1 MNFDKL
7 IAIFDADWDESKH
20 PRAKN
25 GQFGKGNGGSTSAGS
40 KEKKKSTMSKSYKA
54 LSSGQKADAK
64 ANVASQ
70 IKSMSKEKQISVANR
85 VLKAQGKEPIV
96 ANKDGTYTWTNK
108 GERVTTQKPPRI
120 KSDKLARAIVA
131 NGYTVP
137 GIKTG
142 VSAETAKSTPKAPS
156 LRETPDWGGGQTST
170 KLSKEEQRTAARFIW
185 TAVNNVIESQQM
197 TYPNKSKSQIDNQ
210 YRYAGNL
217 IEDRLKSGKF
227 NSVNEVLKDIEKSKP
242 NSDYQA
248 AKKVAGR
255 AAYLGLIPKGSSN
268 EGGMT
273 NEQLSAAGRL
283 SKQMNAP
290 RKSSVEGFIGAK
302 PLHNQVVKMGKETE
316 FSLNER
322 YTMSQKLLSKA
333 SSKYGEDM
341 ASKRQDVSK
350 EELSSVTHWL
360 DNVLRNPNTSTLG
373 DAITQ
378 LASRNPESAKV
389 AEGIVSEMFK
399 DPKLADRVSVD
410 PLTKKLTPKD
420 IKNCNLHCENL
431 AKSLGIKEARNRSS
445 KLSKSEVLNKYY
457 SIGSLIQFKM
467 NSGKYSTYHDLLK
480 DISSDMDKNSK
491 RVATEIVN
499 ELGVRNVRYN
509 GK

>member
-25 GQFGKGNGGSTSAGS
+25 GQFGKGNGGSSAPA

-120 KSDKLARAIVA
+120 KSDKLARAIVS
-131 NGYTVP
+131 NGYAVP

-142 VSAETAKSTPKAPS
+142 VSAETAKASVKAPS

-170 KLSKEEQRTAARFIW
+170 KLSKEEQRTAARYIW
-185 TAVNNVIESQQM
+185 TSVNNVIEGQQL

-217 IEDRLKSGKF
+217 IEERLKSGKF
-227 NSVNEVLKDIEKSKP
+227 NSMNEVLKDIEKSKP

-255 AAYLGLIPKGSSN
+255 AAYLGLIPKGGSN

-273 NEQLSAAGRL
+273 NEQLSAVARQAAKMNGSGSDFQDFKKLTSTKITPKLRKAVESNLTEAGENL
-283 SKQMNAP
+283 YEEIHEK
-290 RKSSVEGFIGAK
+290 GG
-302 PLHNQVVKMGKETE
+302 LHISRADIHQ
-316 FSLNER
+316 
-322 YTMSQKLLSKA
+322 A
-333 SSKYGEDM
+333 
-341 ASKRQDVSK
+341 A
-350 EELSSVTHWL
+350 ELIRGS
-360 DNVLRNPNTSTLG
+360 LRNPTSNTDTLDKIVGIIHKGTKRGPIYG
-373 DAITQ
+373 DI
-378 LASRNPESAKV
+378 
-389 AEGIVSEMFK
+389 
-399 DPKLADRVSVD
+399 
-410 PLTKKLTPKD
+410 
-420 IKNCNLHCENL
+420 
-431 AKSLGIKEARNRSS
+431 ARR
-445 KLSKSEVLNKYY
+445 
-457 SIGSLIQFKM
+457 
-467 NSGKYSTYHDLLK
+467 LLK
-480 DISSDMDKNSK
+480 
-491 RVATEIVN
+491 EIHN
-499 ELGVRNVRYN
+499 TI
-509 GK
+509 K

>member
-25 GQFGKGNGGSTSAGS
+25 GQFGKGNGGSSAPA

-120 KSDKLARAIVA
+120 KSDKLARAIVS
-131 NGYTVP
+131 NGYAVP

-142 VSAETAKSTPKAPS
+142 VSAETAKASVKAPS

-170 KLSKEEQRTAARFIW
+170 KLSKEEQRTAARYIW
-185 TAVNNVIESQQM
+185 TAVNNVIEGQQL

-227 NSVNEVLKDIEKSKP
+227 NSMNEVLKDIEKSKP

-255 AAYLGLIPKGSSN
+255 AAYMGLIPKGGSN

-273 NEQLSAAGRL
+273 KEQLSAAGRL
-283 SKQMNAP
+283 
-290 RKSSVEGFIGAK
+290 
-302 PLHNQVVKMGKETE
+302 
-316 FSLNER
+316 
-322 YTMSQKLLSKA
+322 
-333 SSKYGEDM
+333 
-341 ASKRQDVSK
+341 ASKMNEPRTNHQNYKKFMD
-350 EELSSVTHWL
+350 T
-360 DNVLRNPNTSTLG
+360 
-373 DAITQ
+373 
-378 LASRNPESAKV
+378 
-389 AEGIVSEMFK
+389 
-399 DPKLADRVSVD
+399 
-410 PLTKKLTPKD
+410 KLTPK
-420 IKNCNLHCENL
+420 LR
-431 AKSLGIKEARNRSS
+431 KSIEGRLDEAEDR
-445 KLSKSEVLNKYY
+445 
-457 SIGSLIQFKM
+457 F
-467 NSGKYSTYHDLLK
+467 NSRAHEEG
-480 DISSDMDKNSK
+480 
-491 RVATEIVN
+491 
-499 ELGVRNVRYN
+499 RNVRRSDLYQVTELIRSGLRSTAPN
-509 GK
+509 TSSLNRIVGIIRMSPKVGARYGDIANEILKDLHDIHK

>member
-25 GQFGKGNGGSTSAGS
+25 GQFGKGNGGSSAPA

-64 ANVASQ
+64 ANAASQ

-120 KSDKLARAIVA
+120 KSDKLARAIVS
-131 NGYTVP
+131 NGYAVP

-142 VSAETAKSTPKAPS
+142 VSAETAKSSVKAPS

-170 KLSKEEQRTAARFIW
+170 KLSKEEQLTAARYIW
-185 TAVNNVIESQQM
+185 TSVNNVIEGQQL

-217 IEDRLKSGKF
+217 IEERLKSGKF
-227 NSVNEVLKDIEKSKP
+227 NSMNEVLKDIEKSKP

-255 AAYLGLIPKGSSN
+255 AAYLGLIPKGGSN
-268 EGGMT
+268 EGGIT
-273 NEQLSAAGRL
+273 NEQLSAAARYAD
-283 SKQMNAP
+283 KMNES
-290 RKSSVEGFIGAK
+290 RTNYQNYKKF
-302 PLHNQVVKMGKETE
+302 MGT
-316 FSLNER
+316 
-322 YTMSQKLLSKA
+322 
-333 SSKYGEDM
+333 
-341 ASKRQDVSK
+341 
-350 EELSSVTHWL
+350 
-360 DNVLRNPNTSTLG
+360 
-373 DAITQ
+373 
-378 LASRNPESAKV
+378 
-389 AEGIVSEMFK
+389 
-399 DPKLADRVSVD
+399 
-410 PLTKKLTPKD
+410 KLTPK
-420 IKNCNLHCENL
+420 LR
-431 AKSLGIKEARNRSS
+431 KSIEGRLDEAEDR
-445 KLSKSEVLNKYY
+445 
-457 SIGSLIQFKM
+457 F
-467 NSGKYSTYHDLLK
+467 NSRAHEEG
-480 DISSDMDKNSK
+480 
-491 RVATEIVN
+491 
-499 ELGVRNVRYN
+499 RNVRRSDLYQVTELIRSGLRSSAPN
-509 GK
+509 TSSLNRIVGIIRLSPKVGARYGDIANEILKDLHDIHK

>member
-25 GQFGKGNGGSTSAGS
+25 GQFGKGNGGSSAPA

-96 ANKDGTYTWTNK
+96 ANKDGTYTWTNR

-120 KSDKLARAIVA
+120 KSDKLARAIVS
-131 NGYTVP
+131 NGYAVP

-142 VSAETAKSTPKAPS
+142 VSAKTTKASVKAPS

-170 KLSKEEQRTAARFIW
+170 KLSKEEQRTAARYIW
-185 TAVNNVIESQQM
+185 TAVNNVIEGQQL

-227 NSVNEVLKDIEKSKP
+227 NSMNEVLKDIEKSKP

-255 AAYLGLIPKGSSN
+255 AAYMGLIPKGGSN

-273 NEQLSAAGRL
+273 KEQLSAAARQAA
-283 SKQMNAP
+283 KMN
-290 RKSSVEGFIGAK
+290 SSGSDFRDY
-302 PLHNQVVKMGKETE
+302 KE
-316 FSLNER
+316 F
-322 YTMSQKLLSKA
+322 
-333 SSKYGEDM
+333 
-341 ASKRQDVSK
+341 
-350 EELSSVTHWL
+350 TH
-360 DNVLRNPNTSTLG
+360 T
-373 DAITQ
+373 
-378 LASRNPESAKV
+378 
-389 AEGIVSEMFK
+389 
-399 DPKLADRVSVD
+399 
-410 PLTKKLTPKD
+410 KLTPKLRKSLESKLD
-420 IKNCNLHCENL
+420 KAEENL
-431 AKSLGIKEARNRSS
+431 YQRAQKEGRNLRPSETYQVASLVKGGLRMGIGTLNEVVGTIRKAPKMGARYADIAES
-445 KLSKSEVLNKYY
+445 
-457 SIGSLIQFKM
+457 
-467 NSGKYSTYHDLLK
+467 LLK
-480 DISSDMDKNSK
+480 
-491 RVATEIVN
+491 
-499 ELGVRNVRYN
+499 ELHNIH
-509 GK
+509 K

>member
-25 GQFGKGNGGSTSAGS
+25 GQFGKGNGGSSAPA

-120 KSDKLARAIVA
+120 KSDKLARAIVS
-131 NGYTVP
+131 NGYAVP

-142 VSAETAKSTPKAPS
+142 VSAETAKASVKAPS

-170 KLSKEEQRTAARFIW
+170 KLSKEEQRTAARYIW
-185 TAVNNVIESQQM
+185 TAVNNIIEGQQL
-197 TYPNKSKSQIDNQ
+197 TYPNKSKSQINNQ

-227 NSVNEVLKDIEKSKP
+227 NSVNEVLKDIEKSSP

-248 AKKVAGR
+248 ARKVAGR
-255 AAYLGLIPKGSSN
+255 AAYLGLIPKGSSK

-273 NEQLSAAGRL
+273 KEQLSAVARY
-283 SKQMNAP
+283 SEKMN
-290 RKSSVEGFIGAK
+290 E
-302 PLHNQVVKMGKETE
+302 
-316 FSLNER
+316 
-322 YTMSQKLLSKA
+322 
-333 SSKYGEDM
+333 
-341 ASKRQDVSK
+341 
-350 EELSSVTHWL
+350 
-360 DNVLRNPNTSTLG
+360 
-373 DAITQ
+373 
-378 LASRNPESAKV
+378 SRTNYQNYKKF
-389 AEGIVSEMFK
+389 M
-399 DPKLADRVSVD
+399 D
-410 PLTKKLTPKD
+410 TKLTPK
-420 IKNCNLHCENL
+420 LR
-431 AKSLGIKEARNRSS
+431 KSIESRLDEAEDRFNSRAHDEGRDVRRSDLYQVTELIRSGLRSS
-445 KLSKSEVLNKYY
+445 APNTSSLNRIVGIIRLSPKVGARYGDIANE
-457 SIGSLIQFKM
+457 I
-467 NSGKYSTYHDLLK
+467 LK
-480 DISSDMDKNSK
+480 DLHDIHK
-491 RVATEIVN
+491 
-499 ELGVRNVRYN
+499 
-509 GK
+509 

>member
-25 GQFGKGNGGSTSAGS
+25 GQFGKGNGGSSAPA

-120 KSDKLARAIVA
+120 KSDKLARAIVS
-131 NGYTVP
+131 NGYDVP

-142 VSAETAKSTPKAPS
+142 VSATASEPKAKAPS

-170 KLSKEEQRTAARFIW
+170 KLSKEEQRTAARYIW
-185 TAVNNVIESQQM
+185 TSVNNVIEGQQL

-217 IEDRLKSGKF
+217 IEERLKSGKF
-227 NSVNEVLKDIEKSKP
+227 NSMNEVLKDIEKSKP

-248 AKKVAGR
+248 AREVAGR
-255 AAYLGLIPKGSSN
+255 AAYLGLIPKGSSK

-273 NEQLSAAGRL
+273 KEQLSAAGRL
-283 SKQMNAP
+283 SSQMNGSGSDFQDFKKLTSTKITP
-290 RKSSVEGFIGAK
+290 KLRKAVESNLTKAGESLYEEIHDKGG
-302 PLHNQVVKMGKETE
+302 LHISRADIHQ
-316 FSLNER
+316 
-322 YTMSQKLLSKA
+322 A
-333 SSKYGEDM
+333 
-341 ASKRQDVSK
+341 A
-350 EELSSVTHWL
+350 ELIRGS
-360 DNVLRNPNTSTLG
+360 LRNPTSNTDTLDKIVGIIHKGTKRGAIYG
-373 DAITQ
+373 DI
-378 LASRNPESAKV
+378 
-389 AEGIVSEMFK
+389 
-399 DPKLADRVSVD
+399 
-410 PLTKKLTPKD
+410 
-420 IKNCNLHCENL
+420 
-431 AKSLGIKEARNRSS
+431 ARR
-445 KLSKSEVLNKYY
+445 
-457 SIGSLIQFKM
+457 
-467 NSGKYSTYHDLLK
+467 LLK
-480 DISSDMDKNSK
+480 
-491 RVATEIVN
+491 EIHN
-499 ELGVRNVRYN
+499 TI
-509 GK
+509 K

>member
-25 GQFGKGNGGSTSAGS
+25 GQFGKGNGGSSAPA

-120 KSDKLARAIVA
+120 KSDKLARAIVS
-131 NGYTVP
+131 NGYAVP

-142 VSAETAKSTPKAPS
+142 VSATASEPKAKAPS

-170 KLSKEEQRTAARFIW
+170 KLSKEEQRTAARYIW
-185 TAVNNVIESQQM
+185 TAVNNVIEGQQL

-227 NSVNEVLKDIEKSKP
+227 NSMNEVLKDIEKSKP

-255 AAYLGLIPKGSSN
+255 AAYMGLIPKGGSN

-273 NEQLSAAGRL
+273 KEQLSAAARQAA
-283 SKQMNAP
+283 KMNGSGSDF
-290 RKSSVEGFIGAK
+290 RDY
-302 PLHNQVVKMGKETE
+302 KE
-316 FSLNER
+316 F
-322 YTMSQKLLSKA
+322 
-333 SSKYGEDM
+333 
-341 ASKRQDVSK
+341 
-350 EELSSVTHWL
+350 TH
-360 DNVLRNPNTSTLG
+360 T
-373 DAITQ
+373 
-378 LASRNPESAKV
+378 
-389 AEGIVSEMFK
+389 
-399 DPKLADRVSVD
+399 
-410 PLTKKLTPKD
+410 KLTPKLRKSLESKLD
-420 IKNCNLHCENL
+420 KAEENL
-431 AKSLGIKEARNRSS
+431 YQRAQKEGRNPRPSETYQVASLVKGGLRMKMGTLNEIVGTIRKAPKTGARYADIAES
-445 KLSKSEVLNKYY
+445 
-457 SIGSLIQFKM
+457 
-467 NSGKYSTYHDLLK
+467 LLK
-480 DISSDMDKNSK
+480 ELHDIHK
-491 RVATEIVN
+491 
-499 ELGVRNVRYN
+499 
-509 GK
+509 

>member
-25 GQFGKGNGGSTSAGS
+25 GQFGKGNGGSSAPA

-120 KSDKLARAIVA
+120 KSDKLARAIVS
-131 NGYTVP
+131 NGYAVP

-185 TAVNNVIESQQM
+185 TAVNNVIEGQQL

-227 NSVNEVLKDIEKSKP
+227 NSMNEVLKDIEKSKP

-268 EGGMT
+268 EGGIT
-273 NEQLSAAGRL
+273 SEQLAAAGRYAD
-283 SKQMNAP
+283 KMN
-290 RKSSVEGFIGAK
+290 E
-302 PLHNQVVKMGKETE
+302 
-316 FSLNER
+316 
-322 YTMSQKLLSKA
+322 
-333 SSKYGEDM
+333 
-341 ASKRQDVSK
+341 
-350 EELSSVTHWL
+350 
-360 DNVLRNPNTSTLG
+360 
-373 DAITQ
+373 
-378 LASRNPESAKV
+378 SRTNYQNYKKF
-389 AEGIVSEMFK
+389 M
-399 DPKLADRVSVD
+399 D
-410 PLTKKLTPKD
+410 TKLTPKLRKSIEGRLDEAEDRFNSRAHEEGRDVRRSDLYQVTELIRSGLRSTAPNTSSLNRIVGIIRLSPKVGARYGD
-420 IKNCNLHCENL
+420 IANE
-431 AKSLGIKEARNRSS
+431 I
-445 KLSKSEVLNKYY
+445 
-457 SIGSLIQFKM
+457 
-467 NSGKYSTYHDLLK
+467 LK
-480 DISSDMDKNSK
+480 DLHDIHK
-491 RVATEIVN
+491 
-499 ELGVRNVRYN
+499 
-509 GK
+509 

>member
-120 KSDKLARAIVA
+120 KSDKLARAIVS
-131 NGYTVP
+131 NGYAVP

-142 VSAETAKSTPKAPS
+142 VSAETAKASVKAPS

-170 KLSKEEQRTAARFIW
+170 KLSKEEQRTAARYIW
-185 TAVNNVIESQQM
+185 TAVNNVIEGQQL

-268 EGGMT
+268 EGGM
-273 NEQLSAAGRL
+273 NQEQLEAVSRY
-283 SKQMNAP
+283 Q
-290 RKSSVEGFIGAK
+290 AK
-302 PLHNQVVKMGKETE
+302 EK
-316 FSLNER
+316 
-322 YTMSQKLLSKA
+322 KA
-333 SSKYGEDM
+333 REDYKNYKKFM
-341 ASKRQDVSK
+341 D
-350 EELSSVTHWL
+350 T
-360 DNVLRNPNTSTLG
+360 
-373 DAITQ
+373 
-378 LASRNPESAKV
+378 
-389 AEGIVSEMFK
+389 
-399 DPKLADRVSVD
+399 
-410 PLTKKLTPKD
+410 KLTPKLRKSIESKLDEAEDRFNSRAHDEGRD
-420 IKNCNLHCENL
+420 I
-431 AKSLGIKEARNRSS
+431 RSS
-445 KLSKSEVLNKYY
+445 ELYQVTELIRGGLRSSAPNTSSLNRIVGIIRLSPKVGARYGDIANE
-457 SIGSLIQFKM
+457 I
-467 NSGKYSTYHDLLK
+467 LK
-480 DISSDMDKNSK
+480 DLHDIHK
-491 RVATEIVN
+491 
-499 ELGVRNVRYN
+499 
-509 GK
+509 

>member
-25 GQFGKGNGGSTSAGS
+25 GQFGKGNGGSSAPA

-120 KSDKLARAIVA
+120 KSDKLARAIVS
-131 NGYTVP
+131 NGYAVP

-142 VSAETAKSTPKAPS
+142 VSAESAKASASAKAAPTLHEPPKG
-156 LRETPDWGGGQTST
+156 GGGQTST
-170 KLSKEEQRTAARFIW
+170 KLNKEEQLTVARFIW
-185 TAVNNVIESQQM
+185 TAVNNVIEGQQL

-227 NSVNEVLKDIEKSKP
+227 NSVNEVLKDIEKSRP

-248 AKKVAGR
+248 ARKVAGR

-273 NEQLSAAGRL
+273 KEQLSAAGRQAA
-283 SKQMNAP
+283 KMNGSGSDF
-290 RKSSVEGFIGAK
+290 RDY
-302 PLHNQVVKMGKETE
+302 KE
-316 FSLNER
+316 F
-322 YTMSQKLLSKA
+322 
-333 SSKYGEDM
+333 
-341 ASKRQDVSK
+341 
-350 EELSSVTHWL
+350 TH
-360 DNVLRNPNTSTLG
+360 T
-373 DAITQ
+373 
-378 LASRNPESAKV
+378 
-389 AEGIVSEMFK
+389 
-399 DPKLADRVSVD
+399 
-410 PLTKKLTPKD
+410 KLTPKLRKSLESKLD
-420 IKNCNLHCENL
+420 KAEENL
-431 AKSLGIKEARNRSS
+431 YQRAQKEGRNLRPSETYQVASLVKGGLRMRMGTLNEIVGTIRKAPKTGARYADIAES
-445 KLSKSEVLNKYY
+445 
-457 SIGSLIQFKM
+457 
-467 NSGKYSTYHDLLK
+467 LLK
-480 DISSDMDKNSK
+480 
-491 RVATEIVN
+491 
-499 ELGVRNVRYN
+499 ELHNIH
-509 GK
+509 K

>member
-25 GQFGKGNGGSTSAGS
+25 GQFGKGNGGSSAPA

-131 NGYTVP
+131 NGYAVP

-185 TAVNNVIESQQM
+185 TSVNNVIEGQQL

-217 IEDRLKSGKF
+217 IEERLKSGKF
-227 NSVNEVLKDIEKSKP
+227 NSMNEVLKDIEKSKP

-273 NEQLSAAGRL
+273 QEQLEA
-283 SKQMNAP
+283 
-290 RKSSVEGFIGAK
+290 
-302 PLHNQVVKMGKETE
+302 
-316 FSLNER
+316 
-322 YTMSQKLLSKA
+322 
-333 SSKYGEDM
+333 
-341 ASKRQDVSK
+341 
-350 EELSSVTHWL
+350 
-360 DNVLRNPNTSTLG
+360 
-373 DAITQ
+373 
-378 LASRNPESAKV
+378 ASRYQAKEKK
-389 AEGIVSEMFK
+389 AREDYKNYKKFMG
-399 DPKLADRVSVD
+399 
-410 PLTKKLTPKD
+410 TKLTPKLRKSIESRLDEAEDRFNSRAHDEGRDVRRSDLYQVTELIRGGLRVNTDNTSSLNRIVGMIRLSPKVGARYGD
-420 IKNCNLHCENL
+420 IANE
-431 AKSLGIKEARNRSS
+431 I
-445 KLSKSEVLNKYY
+445 
-457 SIGSLIQFKM
+457 
-467 NSGKYSTYHDLLK
+467 LK
-480 DISSDMDKNSK
+480 DLHDIHK
-491 RVATEIVN
+491 
-499 ELGVRNVRYN
+499 
-509 GK
+509 

>member
-25 GQFGKGNGGSTSAGS
+25 GQFGKGNGGSSAPAK
-40 KEKKKSTMSKSYKA
+40 KEKKSTMSKSYKA

-120 KSDKLARAIVA
+120 KSDKLARAIVS
-131 NGYTVP
+131 NGYAVP

-142 VSAETAKSTPKAPS
+142 VSAESAKASVKAPS
-156 LRETPDWGGGQTST
+156 LRETPEWGGGQTST
-170 KLSKEEQRTAARFIW
+170 KLSKEEQRTAARYIW
-185 TAVNNVIESQQM
+185 TSVNNVIESQQL

-217 IEDRLKSGKF
+217 IEERLKSGKF
-227 NSVNEVLKDIEKSKP
+227 NSMNEVLKDIEKSKP

-255 AAYLGLIPKGSSN
+255 AAYLGLIPKGSSK

-273 NEQLSAAGRL
+273 KEQLSAVARQAA
-283 SKQMNAP
+283 KMNG
-290 RKSSVEGFIGAK
+290 SGSDF
-302 PLHNQVVKMGKETE
+302 
-316 FSLNER
+316 
-322 YTMSQKLLSKA
+322 
-333 SSKYGEDM
+333 
-341 ASKRQDVSK
+341 QD
-350 EELSSVTHWL
+350 
-360 DNVLRNPNTSTLG
+360 
-373 DAITQ
+373 
-378 LASRNPESAKV
+378 
-389 AEGIVSEMFK
+389 F
-399 DPKLADRVSVD
+399 
-410 PLTKKLTPKD
+410 KKLTSTKITPKLR
-420 IKNCNLHCENL
+420 KAVESNLTKAGENL
-431 AKSLGIKEARNRSS
+431 YEEIHEKGGLHISRADIHQAAELIRGSLR
-445 KLSKSEVLNKYY
+445 KLSSNTDTLDKIVGIIHKGTKRGPIYGD
-457 SIGSLIQFKM
+457 IARR
-467 NSGKYSTYHDLLK
+467 LLK
-480 DISSDMDKNSK
+480 
-491 RVATEIVN
+491 EIHN
-499 ELGVRNVRYN
+499 TI
-509 GK
+509 K

>member
-25 GQFGKGNGGSTSAGS
+25 GQFGKGNGGSSAPA

-120 KSDKLARAIVA
+120 KSDKLARAIVS
-131 NGYTVP
+131 NGYAVP

-142 VSAETAKSTPKAPS
+142 VSAETAKASVKAPS

-185 TAVNNVIESQQM
+185 TAVNNVIEGQQL

-210 YRYAGNL
+210 YRYVGNL

-227 NSVNEVLKDIEKSKP
+227 NSMNEVLKDIEKSKP

-255 AAYLGLIPKGSSN
+255 AAYMGLIPKGSSN

-273 NEQLSAAGRL
+273 KEQLSAAARYAD
-283 SKQMNAP
+283 KMN
-290 RKSSVEGFIGAK
+290 E
-302 PLHNQVVKMGKETE
+302 
-316 FSLNER
+316 
-322 YTMSQKLLSKA
+322 
-333 SSKYGEDM
+333 
-341 ASKRQDVSK
+341 
-350 EELSSVTHWL
+350 
-360 DNVLRNPNTSTLG
+360 
-373 DAITQ
+373 
-378 LASRNPESAKV
+378 SRTNYQNYKKF
-389 AEGIVSEMFK
+389 M
-399 DPKLADRVSVD
+399 D
-410 PLTKKLTPKD
+410 TKLTPK
-420 IKNCNLHCENL
+420 LR
-431 AKSLGIKEARNRSS
+431 KSIEGRLDEAEDRFNSRAHEEGRDVRRSDLYQVTELIRSGLRSS
-445 KLSKSEVLNKYY
+445 APNTSSLNRIVGIIRLSPKVGARYGDIANE
-457 SIGSLIQFKM
+457 I
-467 NSGKYSTYHDLLK
+467 LK
-480 DISSDMDKNSK
+480 DLHDIHK
-491 RVATEIVN
+491 
-499 ELGVRNVRYN
+499 
-509 GK
+509 

>member
-25 GQFGKGNGGSTSAGS
+25 GQFGKGNGGSSAPA

-120 KSDKLARAIVA
+120 KSDKLARAIVS
-131 NGYTVP
+131 NGYAVP

-142 VSAETAKSTPKAPS
+142 VSATASEPKTSKSESSGGASDKPEYLTKKFDTLERHRLVDYKLDKMGNTYMVNSHIQGVTLPATDIQRTIGYLKAMFEGGAKSFEEAIKGLPTHKDGLLNKRNYTYEKIA
-156 LRETPDWGGGQTST
+156 EGIAST
-170 KLSKEEQRTAARFIW
+170 LNKE
-185 TAVNNVIESQQM
+185 
-197 TYPNKSKSQIDNQ
+197 
-210 YRYAGNL
+210 GN
-217 IEDRLKSGKF
+217 
-227 NSVNEVLKDIEKSKP
+227 
-242 NSDYQA
+242 
-248 AKKVAGR
+248 
-255 AAYLGLIPKGSSN
+255 KGSSN
-268 EGGMT
+268 EGGIT
-273 NEQLSAAGRL
+273 KEQLAAVGRL
-283 SKQMNAP
+283 SEQMNAP
-290 RKSSVEGFIGAK
+290 KKSSVEGFVGAK

-350 EELSSVTHWL
+350 EELKSVTHWL
-360 DNVLRNPNTSTLG
+360 DNVLKNPNTSTLG

-431 AKSLGIKEARNRSS
+431 AKSLGIKEARNGSS
-445 KLSKSEVLNKYY
+445 KLTKSETLNKYY

-480 DISSDMDKNSK
+480 DISGDMDKNSK
-491 RVATEIVN
+491 RIATEIVS

>member
-25 GQFGKGNGGSTSAGS
+25 GQFGKGNGGSSAPA

-120 KSDKLARAIVA
+120 KYDKLARAIVS
-131 NGYTVP
+131 NGYAVP

-142 VSAETAKSTPKAPS
+142 VSAETAKASVKAPS

-170 KLSKEEQRTAARFIW
+170 KLSKEEQRTAARYIW
-185 TAVNNVIESQQM
+185 TSVNNVIEGQQL

-217 IEDRLKSGKF
+217 IEERLKSGKF
-227 NSVNEVLKDIEKSKP
+227 NSMNEVLKDIEKSKP
-242 NSDYQA
+242 NSDYQV

-268 EGGMT
+268 EGGIT
-273 NEQLSAAGRL
+273 SEQLASAGRL
-283 SKQMNAP
+283 SKQMNGSGSDF
-290 RKSSVEGFIGAK
+290 RDY
-302 PLHNQVVKMGKETE
+302 KE
-316 FSLNER
+316 F
-322 YTMSQKLLSKA
+322 
-333 SSKYGEDM
+333 
-341 ASKRQDVSK
+341 
-350 EELSSVTHWL
+350 TH
-360 DNVLRNPNTSTLG
+360 T
-373 DAITQ
+373 
-378 LASRNPESAKV
+378 
-389 AEGIVSEMFK
+389 
-399 DPKLADRVSVD
+399 
-410 PLTKKLTPKD
+410 KLTPKLR
-420 IKNCNLHCENL
+420 KSLESKLGKAEENL
-431 AKSLGIKEARNRSS
+431 YQRAQKEGRNLRPSETYQVASLVKGGLRMGMGTLNEIVGTIRKAPKTGARYADIAES
-445 KLSKSEVLNKYY
+445 
-457 SIGSLIQFKM
+457 
-467 NSGKYSTYHDLLK
+467 LLK
-480 DISSDMDKNSK
+480 ELHDIHK
-491 RVATEIVN
+491 
-499 ELGVRNVRYN
+499 
-509 GK
+509 